1 MQTLSDPT
9 PLVLVMVGLP
19 ARGKTFLARKI
30 VRYLT
35 WLGREARVFNV
46 GNYRRGRL
54 GSQQPASFFDPAN
67 AEGTASREALAAAAL
82 DDLVDWVTAG
92 AGRVAVYDATNATR
106 ARRDLVGTRLQRAR
120 LRPLFV
126 ESVCTDAELVEANIR
141 ESKLSMPDY
150 AGVAAETAAQDFRAR
165 IAHYERAYEPMTE
178 DDRSWVRLIDVGRR
192 VEMNRVEG
200 GLASQIVFFL
210 TNLHVTPRPLYLTRH
225 GQSEY
230 NAQNR
235 IGGDSGLTT
244 AGAGFARRLADVLPT
259 LVPSPPVVYTSTL
272 RRTIDTAAGLPWP
285 RTALKNLDEID
296 AGRFDRWTYDAIEEN
311 APEEW
316 AARKA
321 DKLRYRYPRGESYLD
336 VIQRLEPVIVELER
350 RREPVVVVAHQ
361 AVIRCLYAYFTDQ
374 ALDVCPRLAVPLHT
388 VIELVPKAYGA
399 VETRHLLSPEPA

>member
-1 MQTLSDPT
+1 VRTLSDPT

-35 WLGREARVFNV
+35 WLGREAQVFNV
-46 GNYRRGRL
+46 GNYRRQTVGP
-54 GSQQPASFFDPAN
+54 QQPASFFDPDN
-67 AEGTASREALAAAAL
+67 ADGRASREALALSAL
-82 DDLVDWVTAG
+82 EDLVDWVTSG
-92 AGRVAVYDATNATR
+92 SGRIAIYDATNATR
-106 ARRDLVGTRLQRAR
+106 SRRDVVEARLQREG

-126 ESVCTDAELVEANIR
+126 ESVCTDRELVEANIR
-141 ESKLSMPDY
+141 ETKLSMPDY
-150 AGVAAETAAQDFRAR
+150 AGVDAEAAVRDFRAR
-165 IAHYERAYEPMTE
+165 IANYEKAYEPLTE
-178 DDRSWVRLIDVGRR
+178 DARSFVRLIDVGRR

-225 GQSEY
+225 GESEY
-230 NAQNR
+230 NAQRR
-235 IGGDSGLTT
+235 IGGDSGLT
-244 AGAGFARRLADVLPT
+244 ARGERFARALAARLPAM
-259 LVPSPPVVYTSTL
+259 VPGAPVVFTSTL
-272 RRTIDTAAGLPWP
+272 HRTIDTAAHLPWT

-296 AGRFDRWTYDAIEEN
+296 AGQYDGWTYDAIEAG
-311 APEEW
+311 APAEW

-374 ALDVCPRLAVPLHT
+374 SLEACPRLEVPLHT
-388 VIELVPKAYGA
+388 IIELVPKAYGA
-399 VETRHLLSPEPA
+399 VETRHALDAG

>member
-1 MQTLSDPT
+1 MRTLSDPT

-19 ARGKTFLARKI
+19 ARGKTFLARKV

-46 GNYRRGRL
+46 GNYRREQL

-67 AEGTASREALAAAAL
+67 VSGSASREQLAREAL
-82 DDLVDWVTAG
+82 DDLVGWLAAG
-92 AGRVAVYDATNATR
+92 SGRIAIYDATNVTV
-106 ARRDLVGTRLQRAR
+106 ARRDAVERRLAEAG

-126 ESVCTDAELVEANIR
+126 ESVCTDAALIEANIR

-150 AGVAAETAAQDFRAR
+150 AGLDADAAVRDFRAR
-165 IAHYERAYEPMTE
+165 IAHYESAYEPLAE
-178 DDRSWVRLIDVGRR
+178 EHRSFVRLIDVGRR

-210 TNLHVTPRPLYLTRH
+210 TNLHVTPRPLFFTRH
-225 GQSEY
+225 GESEF
-230 NAQNR
+230 NAQKR
-235 IGGDSGLTT
+235 IGGDSGLTARGARYAERL
-244 AGAGFARRLADVLPT
+244 AGALPAMVDGPAT
-259 LVPSPPVVYTSTL
+259 VFTSTL
-272 RRTIDTAAGLPWP
+272 RRTIDTAAGLPWASTP
-285 RTALKNLDEID
+285 LKNLDEID
-296 AGRFDRWTYDAIEEN
+296 GGRFDGWTYDAIEAG

-316 AARKA
+316 AARKV

-350 RREPVVVVAHQ
+350 RREVVVVVAHQ

-374 ALDVCPRLAVPLHT
+374 PLDACPRLEVPLHT
-388 VIELVPKAYGA
+388 IIGLVPKAYGA
-399 VETRHLLSPEPA
+399 VETRTPLDVG